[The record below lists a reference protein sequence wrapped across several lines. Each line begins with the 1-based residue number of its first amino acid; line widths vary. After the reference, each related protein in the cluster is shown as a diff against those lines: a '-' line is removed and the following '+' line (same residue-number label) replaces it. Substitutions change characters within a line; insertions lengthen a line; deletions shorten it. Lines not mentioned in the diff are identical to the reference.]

1 MIDYARLRGHEFTC
15 GVHSRESIISMSD
28 DFQHQQFMRRAIEL
42 SAKTSLIDNAGGV
55 FGTVIV
61 KDGEIIAEGAN
72 RVIAEKD
79 PTWHGEME
87 AIRKACKKLGS
98 FKLTG
103 CTMYTSAEP
112 CPMCAAA
119 SYWAGIERIYY
130 GATVGDALE
139 YGGFDDSMIFA
150 QLRHPT
156 QNRTL
161 PARQVLRDE
170 AVEIWKKYKDK
181 PDKVPY

>member
-1 MIDYARLRGHEFTC
+1 M
-15 GVHSRESIISMSD
+15 D
-28 DFQHQQFMRRAIEL
+28 DPQHQKFMRRAIEL

-61 KDGEIIAEGAN
+61 RGGEIIAEGAN
-72 RVIAEKD
+72 RVVAEND

-87 AIRKACKKLGS
+87 AIRKACKRLGS

-103 CTMYTSAEP
+103 CTLYTSAEP

-119 SYWAGIERIYY
+119 SYWAGIERIFY
-130 GATVGDALE
+130 GATVDDALE

-150 QLRHPT
+150 QLRHST
-156 QNRTL
+156 LHRTI
-161 PARQVLRDE
+161 PAQQMLQTE

-181 PDKVPY
+181 PDKVAY

>member
-1 MIDYARLRGHEFTC
+1 VGRARYGTALRYILEKKL
-15 GVHSRESIISMSD
+15 MPD
-28 DFQHQQFMRRAIEL
+28 DPQHDRFMRRAIEL
-42 SAKTSLIDNAGGV
+42 SAKTSLVDNAGGV

-61 KDGEIIAEGAN
+61 RDGEIISEGAN
-72 RVIAEKD
+72 RVVAERD

-87 AIRKACKKLGS
+87 AIREACRRLGT
-98 FKLTG
+98 FKLTN

-130 GATVGDALE
+130 GATVDDALE
-139 YGGFDDSMIFA
+139 YGGFDDAMIFE

-156 QNRTL
+156 QSRTI
-161 PARQVLRDE
+161 PATQIQRAE
-170 AVEIWKKYKDK
+170 AVEIWKKYQMK
-181 PDKVPY
+181 PDRTPY

>member
-1 MIDYARLRGHEFTC
+1 MPDNLDHEK
-15 GVHSRESIISMSD
+15 
-28 DFQHQQFMRRAIEL
+28 FMRRAIEL

-55 FGTVIV
+55 FGAVIV

-72 RVIAEKD
+72 RVVAEND

-87 AIRKACKKLGS
+87 AIRHACKRLGS
-98 FKLTG
+98 FKLEG

-119 SYWAGIERIYY
+119 SYWAGIEQIFY

-139 YGGFDDSMIFA
+139 YGGFDDTMIFA

-156 QNRTL
+156 LGRTL
-161 PARQVLRDE
+161 PARQILRYE
-170 AVEIWKKYKDK
+170 AVEIWKKYHEK
-181 PDKVPY
+181 PDRVAY